1 MATRKANF
9 SGHSGAVYSLQYF
22 GKPGQFTSAGADGQI
37 VWWDVHQPDL
47 GTRLVHTSG
56 SIYAHFRDITSGQ
69 MAIGVNRDGIHV
81 VEPESGK
88 EVLTKSST
96 NVVWFRAIS
105 IQNQRVV
112 FVGSAGNMGIWDPP
126 LHQLTIF
133 QYPLPDI
140 RALAYAPDLDLI
152 ALGDTQGKISFIHN
166 DSMALDWAF
175 QAHQGTVFA
184 CTFYP
189 VGQQLVTAG
198 KDAHLKLWQL
208 DSAKKIARL
217 IRDVPAHLFGIH
229 DIALHPTKPVLATG
243 GMDKSIKIWDAE
255 TLKLLRVLDKGRH
268 AGHGHSVNQLLW
280 LPEPELL
287 LSCSDDRTISAWDI
301 FDET

>member
-9 SGHSGAVYSLQYF
+9 SGHTGAVYSLQYF
-22 GKPGQFTSAGADGQI
+22 GIPGQFTSAGADGQ
-37 VWWDVHQPDL
+37 VVLWDLNQPEL
-47 GTRLVHTSG
+47 GNRLVHTSG
-56 SIYAHFRDITSGQ
+56 SVYCHFREIGSGQ
-69 MAIGVNRDGIHV
+69 MAICVNRDGIHV
-81 VEPESGK
+81 VEPDSGK
-88 EVLTKSST
+88 EVLAKSSPHT
-96 NVVWFRAIS
+96 VWFRGIS
-105 IQNQRVV
+105 IQNKRVV
-112 FVGSAGNMGIWDPP
+112 FAGSAGNMAIWKTVSN
-126 LHQLTIF
+126 QLEMF
-133 QYPLPDI
+133 QLAMPDI
-140 RALAYAPDLDLI
+140 RALAHASDLGWI
-152 ALGDTQGKISFIHN
+152 ALGDSQGKISIVN
-166 DSMALDWAF
+166 DGTLKLEWTF

-184 CTFYP
+184 CAFYP
-189 VGQQLVTAG
+189 VGQILATAG

-208 DSAKKIARL
+208 QKGSKNARL
-217 IRDVPAHLFGIH
+217 IRDIPAHLFGIH
-229 DIALHPTKPVLATG
+229 DIALHPTKPILATG

>member
-47 GTRLVHTSG
+47 GNRLVHTSG
-56 SIYAHFRDITSGQ
+56 SIYTHFRDITSGQ
-69 MAIGVNRDGIHV
+69 MAIGVNRDGFHV

-88 EVLTKSST
+88 EVMAKSSPH
-96 NVVWFRAIS
+96 VVWFRGIS
-105 IQNQRVV
+105 IENQRVV
-112 FVGSAGNMGIWDPP
+112 FAGSAGNMALWEPAAN
-126 LHQLTIF
+126 LFTLF
-133 QYPLPDI
+133 QTPLPDI
-140 RALAYAPDLDLI
+140 RALAYSPDLAWI
-152 ALGDTQGKISFIHN
+152 VTGDTQGKISLFN
-166 DSMALDWAF
+166 SASFKMDWAF

-189 VGQQLVTAG
+189 VGQLLVTAG
-198 KDAHLKLWQL
+198 KDAHLKLWHL
-208 DSAKKIARL
+208 DSASKTSRL
-217 IRDVPAHLFGIH
+217 IRDIPAHLFGIH
-229 DIALHPTKPVLATG
+229 DIALHPTKPILATG